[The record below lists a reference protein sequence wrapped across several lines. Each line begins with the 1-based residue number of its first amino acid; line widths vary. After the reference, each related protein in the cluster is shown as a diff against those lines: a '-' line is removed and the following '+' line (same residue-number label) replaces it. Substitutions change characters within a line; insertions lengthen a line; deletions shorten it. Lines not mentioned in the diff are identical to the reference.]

1 MIVRTLANVPLKQV
15 RVALNG
21 IKAFYSQISSVKPDL
36 SNPDILLCYNQTAKN
51 YGLPEKKVEFKDEID
66 VQILDPFAGIH
77 GEDLDIIFNCIAK
90 DKKIALDEL
99 NFSVESFDQLDV
111 IKPKKQNKFLKK
123 KPKNF
128 SFSYKTSTDYFDI
141 HLYWA
146 GKLIKSVKR
155 VTKPRARVALV
166 SLRGFVKSI
175 NTQMPDLNDPTIKIM
190 YEESKYKHKPKKSSK
205 FKFREL
211 LSVEDGGQ
219 SYWSNKTHRWIQG
232 RFDKNKKIFIPPNKN
247 L

>member
-1 MIVRTLANVPLKQV
+1 MELKHFTAKYPL
-15 RVALNG
+15 LNLIYLIQIFYYVI
-21 IKAFYSQISSVKPDL
+21 IK
-36 SNPDILLCYNQTAKN
+36 TAKN
-51 YGLPEKKVEFKDEID
+51 YDYKKKIEFKDEID

-77 GEDLDIIFNCIAK
+77 GEDLDIIFNSIAK

-123 KPKNF
+123 NQKKF

-141 HLYWA
+141 HFYWA

-155 VTKPRARVALV
+155 VTKSRARVALV

-175 NTQMPDLNDPTIKIM
+175 NTQIPDLNDPTIKIM
-190 YEESKYKHKPKKSSK
+190 YEESKYKHKPKNQVNLNSENYYQLKMEVKVIGRIKHTDGFRDVLIKIRK
-205 FKFREL
+205 FLFRL
-211 LSVEDGGQ
+211 IKI
-219 SYWSNKTHRWIQG
+219 YK
-232 RFDKNKKIFIPPNKN
+232 RF